1 MLKLILLVLST
12 LLVSPAWTCRS
23 QSPSDEDKNFLI
35 EDPVEGSDYDYDY
48 SHSAIETRG
57 TDPVIICRIEVLTTK
72 GFRKRCVSK
81 IHSNI
86 KGNWDNLLYFSAK
99 RPFTISNRRIVVEAV
114 KVFGNCS
121 WELKDRRGRR
131 IEVIRNGEEKAI
143 NKAVHRGIILI

>member
-48 SHSAIETRG
+48 SHSAIDTRG

-72 GFRKRCVSK
+72 GFRKRYISK
-81 IHSNI
+81 IENPILKEYRKSTSFQCQKVLQHSQ
-86 KGNWDNLLYFSAK
+86 KGNC
-99 RPFTISNRRIVVEAV
+99 R
-114 KVFGNCS
+114 
-121 WELKDRRGRR
+121 
-131 IEVIRNGEEKAI
+131 
-143 NKAVHRGIILI
+143 